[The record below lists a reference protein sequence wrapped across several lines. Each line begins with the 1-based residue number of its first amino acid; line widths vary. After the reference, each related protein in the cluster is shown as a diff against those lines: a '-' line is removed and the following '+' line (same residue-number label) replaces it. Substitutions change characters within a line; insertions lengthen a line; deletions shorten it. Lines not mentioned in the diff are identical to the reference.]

1 MPPLLG
7 LLDSCTRTVGENG
20 AAEHTSEGVGNN
32 LLCLFIKL
40 IRDVPKRDL
49 IDRMYACKSDDVN
62 NMLNLLILWWHT
74 RATRQIGKGERR
86 LFYDMIP
93 ILIDLVGIEP
103 IIATIHL
110 IPHYGYFKDYCYILD
125 MNIHESLN
133 QKIVE
138 LYTEQ
143 LRKDEED
150 MEDGKMISLAA
161 KYAPSE
167 KTQFDRHA
175 KIFAHHMFETDCL
188 KQYRQLKSKLNAY
201 LRVPEVFMSSN
212 RFAEINFKHISSLCL
227 NRNRRAFLN
236 ITKIGVKRK
245 IDSGRELC
253 RQNLIDCDKVHGTEM
268 SPHEIVK
275 KFMYS
280 AMSEEESKLL
290 EKQWKS
296 LIENIKQNGGV
307 ISNAIAMADVSGSMC
322 GRPMEVSIALS
333 LIVAELSES
342 VFRNRILTFDTNP
355 CWIVLDEHESLK
367 EKVKKIQ
374 YAGWGGST
382 NFRAAFELILEQA
395 KIGELSSSEFPTVFF
410 VFSDMQFDAA
420 SSYCHDEKTHLE
432 SYFENV
438 GKEICGSPFALPR
451 IVFWNLRGSTL
462 GFQSK
467 ANDSNV
473 QELSGFNPS
482 LLKYVTNLTLDT
494 MDNIAINETPTPSD
508 TLDAILTDDAFLA
521 VRYAISDLNCGK
533 LASYK
538 LDCESQNFS
547 EKSEEDDDFV
557 IID

>member
-1 MPPLLG
+1 M
-7 LLDSCTRTVGENG
+7 
-20 AAEHTSEGVGNN
+20 
-32 LLCLFIKL
+32 
-40 IRDVPKRDL
+40 
-49 IDRMYACKSDDVN
+49 
-62 NMLNLLILWWHT
+62 
-74 RATRQIGKGERR
+74 
-86 LFYDMIP
+86 
-93 ILIDLVGIEP
+93 
-103 IIATIHL
+103 
-110 IPHYGYFKDYCYILD
+110 
-125 MNIHESLN
+125 
-133 QKIVE
+133 
-138 LYTEQ
+138 
-143 LRKDEED
+143 
-150 MEDGKMISLAA
+150 
-161 KYAPSE
+161 
-167 KTQFDRHA
+167 
-175 KIFAHHMFETDCL
+175 
-188 KQYRQLKSKLNAY
+188 
-201 LRVPEVFMSSN
+201 
-212 RFAEINFKHISSLCL
+212 
-227 NRNRRAFLN
+227 
-236 ITKIGVKRK
+236 
-245 IDSGRELC
+245 
-253 RQNLIDCDKVHGTEM
+253 
-268 SPHEIVK
+268 
-275 KFMYS
+275 
-280 AMSEEESKLL
+280 
-290 EKQWKS
+290 
-296 LIENIKQNGGV
+296 
-307 ISNAIAMADVSGSMC
+307 
-322 GRPMEVSIALS
+322 
-333 LIVAELSES
+333 
-342 VFRNRILTFDTNP
+342 
-355 CWIVLDEHESLK
+355 
-367 EKVKKIQ
+367 KKIQ

-410 VFSDMQFDAA
+410 VFSDMRFDAA